1 MFTEQWYRG
10 GDDRVHAS
18 PSRLPARYR
27 HRIDFLIIRKSEHFL
42 IIRKLELCVER
53 LSPTTKSN
61 LRNIGRYI
69 RNKESD
75 GPPRPESWHSR
86 SRGAFVISRR
96 SPELHPVEGAGVFSY
111 RPGQPLRVPPQLA
124 APVGPSEQ
132 VAERALQE
140 RATPG
145 HSTALA

>member
-1 MFTEQWYRG
+1 
-10 GDDRVHAS
+10 VHAS

-96 SPELHPVEGAGVFSY
+96 SPELHPVEGGGVFFITGRRWSCGAAADQSY
-111 RPGQPLRVPPQLA
+111 CHRPSA
-124 APVGPSEQ
+124 NM
-132 VAERALQE
+132 VAR
-140 RATPG
+140 
-145 HSTALA
+145 